1 MSRILLTAKRLIL
14 IIAGA
19 VIMAFNINTFV
30 KAGELIPGGFT
41 GLTLLIQ
48 EIARRFGSI
57 DLPFSVI
64 YYALNAAPAI
74 ICFRAIGK
82 KFTVYSCIMV
92 LLSGFLTDWM
102 PEARIAGVNVAVV
115 FTEFLQP
122 HDTLLSAVFGGLLN
136 AFAIALC
143 LYAGATSG
151 GTDFIAIFISEKYR
165 KNAWN
170 YILAGNCVVLAVAA
184 FLFTLDKALYSI
196 IFQFTTTVSLSTLYR
211 GYQQRT
217 LLIITGK
224 SEEIYTLIREKTNH
238 AATSFRGLGSYEKA
252 ERVLLYSVVAANEVP
267 GLVAGIKK
275 IDENAFVNVLKT
287 EQLNGRFYQR
297 PKD

>member
-1 MSRILLTAKRLIL
+1 MITG
-14 IIAGA
+14 GA
-19 VIMAFNINTFV
+19 LIMAFNINTFV
-30 KAGELIPGGFT
+30 RAGALIPGGFT

-48 EIARRFGSI
+48 ETAQRFGNI
-57 DLPFSVI
+57 RLPFSLI
-64 YYALNAAPAI
+64 YYTLNTFPAFV
-74 ICFRAIGK
+74 CFKYIGK
-82 KFTVYSCIMV
+82 RFTLYSCLMV

-102 PEARIAGVNVAVV
+102 PGARIAGVNVAVV
-115 FTEFLQP
+115 FTEFLQLQ
-122 HDTLLSAVFGGLLN
+122 DTLLSAVFGGLLV
-136 AFAIALC
+136 AVSTVLC
-143 LYAGATSG
+143 LYAGATGG

-165 KNAWN
+165 KDAWN
-170 YILAGNCVVLAVAA
+170 YILAGNCIILTAA
-184 FLFTLDKALYSI
+184 ACLFALDKALYSI

-224 SEEIYTLIREKTNH
+224 SEEIYALIRERTNH
-238 AATSFRGLGSYEKA
+238 AATSFKGLGSYEKV

-275 IDENAFVNVLKT
+275 IDENAFVNVLRT
-287 EQLNGRFYQR
+287 EQINGRFYQR